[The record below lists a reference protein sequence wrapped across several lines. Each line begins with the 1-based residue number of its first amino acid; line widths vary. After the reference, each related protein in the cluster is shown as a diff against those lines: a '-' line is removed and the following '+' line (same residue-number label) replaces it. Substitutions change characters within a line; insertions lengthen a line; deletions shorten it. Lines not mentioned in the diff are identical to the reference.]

1 MLSEDSFQYA
11 LENTRLVVPPRK
23 RLETFGNSVVDYY
36 LVAEDMD
43 TPSLCRVREGRLDAE
58 RPQIV
63 SPDNFAKL
71 MVEGFGERAEAFAQF
86 VSAMEAQHPGR
97 FTFLKSGFRF
107 RKSEVRSYE
116 VHEPIEAVLDK
127 ITAEVKAKD
136 NDLAA
141 VIAGVDDAWEVCL
154 LKFMIDFLQQSAPWQ
169 IEEMRRRGLLGGES
183 A

>member
-43 TPSLCRVREGRLDAE
+43 DPSLCRVREGRLDAE

-86 VSAMEAQHPGR
+86 VSANPGR
-97 FTFLKSGFRF
+97 FAFLKSGFRF
-107 RKSEVRSYE
+107 RKSEVRTYE
-116 VHEPIEAVLDK
+116 VHEPVDAVLDK
-127 ITAEVKAKD
+127 IKAEVAAKD